1 MFKEG
6 QTVLVIGDWE
16 ENNTSGKLGV
26 ILDSWGS
33 YYNIGFFNKLK
44 VSNSDGGRYVDKYP
58 DVKSTWWVRS
68 YLIKSPVS
76 KNKFK

>member
-1 MFKEG
+1 MFEQG
-6 QTVLVIGDWE
+6 QLVLVTKDVE

-26 ILDSWGS
+26 ILDDWENK
-33 YYNIGFFNKLK
+33 YNIGFFKELK
-44 VSNSDGGRYVDKYP
+44 MSNGYEGRYADKYHG
-58 DVKSTWWVRS
+58 VKSTWWVRS

>member
-1 MFKEG
+1 MFKVG
-6 QTVLVIGDWE
+6 QTVLVTGDWE
-16 ENNTSGKLGV
+16 NNNTNGKLGV

-44 VSNSDGGRYVDKYP
+44 MSNSYEGGYVDKYP
-58 DVKSTWWVRS
+58 DVKSTWWVRN

>member
-16 ENNTSGKLGV
+16 NNNTNGKLGV

-33 YYNIGFFNKLK
+33 FYNIGFFKELK
-44 VSNSDGGRYVDKYP
+44 MSNCDNRRYVDKYP
-58 DVKSTWWVRS
+58 DVKSA
-68 YLIKSPVS
+68 
-76 KNKFK
+76 

>member
-1 MFKEG
+1 MFEIV
-6 QTVLVIGDWE
+6 QTVLVTGDWE
-16 ENNTSGKLGV
+16 NNNTNGKLGV

-44 VSNSDGGRYVDKYP
+44 MSDSDGWWCVGKYS
-58 DVKSTWWVRS
+58 DIKSTWWVRS